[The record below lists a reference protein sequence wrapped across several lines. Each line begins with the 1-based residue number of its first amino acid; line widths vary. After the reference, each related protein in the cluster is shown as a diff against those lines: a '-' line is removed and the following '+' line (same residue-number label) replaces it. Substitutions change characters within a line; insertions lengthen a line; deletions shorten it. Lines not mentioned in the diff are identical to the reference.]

1 MADEPQIEEITQA
14 EGQDV
19 QASKRGAGGSPII
32 PLAVVSILMPL
43 LTFAL
48 FEFVLMPRAAD
59 KLGLSAEGKGHGD
72 SHAEGHGD
80 EEDYHGPVH
89 TAEFNGIVSNIRGT
103 VGSRYIKVS
112 FTIEGRDEKFS
123 EIVEKNHPRIQDA
136 TISILQELTLTELD
150 QPGIKNVVRS
160 DLLNEY
166 ASVLK
171 GRVIEKLYFTEF
183 VIQ

>member
-1 MADEPQIEEITQA
+1 MADEPQIEEIENA
-14 EGQDV
+14 EIEE
-19 QASKRGAGGSPII
+19 AKPSKGGGSPLVPVI
-32 PLAVVSILMPL
+32 VVLILMPL

-59 KLGLSAEGKGHGD
+59 RLGLSKGDAHSED
-72 SHAEGHGD
+72 TKA
-80 EEDYHGPVH
+80 EEDYDGPVH
-89 TAEFNGIVSNIRGT
+89 TAELNGIVANIRGT

-112 FTIEGRDEKFS
+112 FTIEGRDEKFT
-123 EIVEKNHPRIQDA
+123 EIVEKNQPKIQDA

-160 DLLNEY
+160 DLLN
-166 ASVLK
+166 AFSTALK

-183 VIQ
+183 VVQ